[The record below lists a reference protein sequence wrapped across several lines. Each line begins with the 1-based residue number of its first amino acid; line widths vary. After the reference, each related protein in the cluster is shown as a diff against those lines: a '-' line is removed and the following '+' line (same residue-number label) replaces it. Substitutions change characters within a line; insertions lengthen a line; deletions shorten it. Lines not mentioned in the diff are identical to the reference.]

1 MNATA
6 PPTPC
11 APRAIRKRD
20 LMAILRA
27 ATLDRAAF
35 DARIWSVADAECLE
49 AAAAVIRRG
58 LAAAAP
64 AARPRVPRSEW
75 LERELTRRADA
86 ALSAALAEVI
96 ERTYPG
102 D

>member
-6 PPTPC
+6 SPTLA

-27 ATLDRAAF
+27 ATIDRAAI
-35 DARIWSVADAECLE
+35 DSRVWSLADAECLE

-58 LAAAAP
+58 LAASP
-64 AARPRVPRSEW
+64 AASPRVPRSEW
-75 LERELTRRADA
+75 LERELARRSDA
-86 ALSAALAEVI
+86 ALAAALAEVI
-96 ERTYPG
+96 ERTGLG

>member
-6 PPTPC
+6 SPTPA
-11 APRAIRKRD
+11 APRGIRKRN

-27 ATLDRAAF
+27 ATMPR
-35 DARIWSVADAECLE
+35 RHRRRVWSLADAECLE

-58 LAAAAP
+58 LAASP
-64 AARPRVPRSEW
+64 AASPRVPRSEW
-75 LERELTRRADA
+75 LERELARRSDA
-86 ALSAALAEVI
+86 ASAAALAEVI
-96 ERTYPG
+96 ARTGPG